1 MGHPVSCRWEGPA
14 LFVSDSRAGR
24 APSCSAHVL
33 YDCPPPFFCRTPID
47 EAHSLFLRLREALP
61 AHQSRA
67 AEARAA
73 ASADGATPPAALD
86 DNRTL
91 FTERVAPGAPVRR
104 RADRPALLVSST
116 SWTEDEDFEM
126 LVRALA
132 SLDKLAVD
140 EPGAYPDFVV
150 CVTGKG
156 PLRAHFEA
164 RFAELRLRRVHL
176 RTLWL
181 EAGDYPRL
189 LGAADAGICL
199 HTSSSGLDL
208 PMKVGRP
215 TTRRVCRS

>member
-1 MGHPVSCRWEGPA
+1 LG
-14 LFVSDSRAGR
+14 
-24 APSCSAHVL
+24 
-33 YDCPPPFFCRTPID
+33 
-47 EAHSLFLRLREALP
+47 
-61 AHQSRA
+61 
-67 AEARAA
+67 
-73 ASADGATPPAALD
+73 D
-86 DNRTL
+86 DRTL
-91 FTERVAPGAPVRR
+91 FTERAAAGGPARL

-116 SWTEDEDFEM
+116 SWTEDEDFEL

-164 RFAELRLRRVHL
+164 RFAELRLRRVHV

-208 PMKVGRP
+208 PMKVRESGICLLRQVLVRARALSLFSPAGRRHVWGWP
-215 TTRRVCRS
+215 SGSVFIGMSLRCISSYILL